1 MYRAAVGGIKTRP
14 DFGWDNIAAPS
25 LRPAALPFP
34 SPPFLAIIVTELHK
48 KFEKISAAA
57 ITTGGTMSA
66 MIPDLEGYFRG
77 LVPQTDALLQELEAE
92 AQRESIP
99 IVGPLVG
106 ELLFVLASATGAKN
120 ILELGTASGYSAIFL
135 GRAGAGLNGRVI
147 SLELDEA
154 MAQRARGNL
163 ARAGL
168 SEVVE
173 VRVGE
178 ALKLM
183 AAMSETFD
191 LIFLDIDKESYL
203 PALSHC
209 RRLLR
214 AGGLLVADNVGFA
227 GAADFNQEILDNPA
241 WRAVHLL
248 SFLPRHS
255 PEHDG
260 LTLAVKEARSGRLW

>member
-1 MYRAAVGGIKTRP
+1 MTK
-14 DFGWDNIAAPS
+14 
-25 LRPAALPFP
+25 
-34 SPPFLAIIVTELHK
+34 
-48 KFEKISAAA
+48 
-57 ITTGGTMSA
+57 M
-66 MIPDLEGYFRG
+66 MPDLEGYFRG
-77 LVPQTDALLQELEAE
+77 LAPDSDALLLELEAE
-92 AQRESIP
+92 ATRESIP
-99 IVGPLVG
+99 IVGPVVG
-106 ELLFVLASATGAKN
+106 ELLFILARATGAAR
-120 ILELGTASGYSAIFL
+120 ILELGTATGYSGIFL
-135 GRAGAGLNGRVI
+135 GRACAGIPGRVI
-147 SLELDEA
+147 SLELDES
-154 MAQRARGNL
+154 MANRARGNL

-183 AAMSETFD
+183 AEMSETFD

-214 AGGLLVADNVGFA
+214 SGGLLVADNVGFS
-227 GAADFNQEILDNPA
+227 GAADFNREILGNPA

-248 SFLPRHS
+248 GFLPRHS

-260 LTLAVKEARSGRLW
+260 LALAVKEARSGKLW